1 MRLRLRRLAAAAG
14 HVAASAGLAV
24 ALTGCSG
31 ASAQPRQTL
40 RVCADPNNMPYS
52 NQAQQGFENKIADLL
67 AADRHARLEYTWWA
81 ERRGFVRN
89 TLKAGTCD
97 LFIGVPAGF
106 DMADTTRPYYRSS
119 YVFVTRHDRALHLRS
134 LDDPRLRRLRVGV
147 QMIGDDFNNS
157 PPAHALTNR
166 GIVTNVVGY
175 VVYGNYAA
183 PNPLDRIVSAV
194 DRGDIDAALVWGPPA
209 GYFARRS
216 AHALDI
222 VPVTPQTDGPA
233 LPFAFD
239 MSMGVRRG
247 NTALR
252 DELNDFIARRQADID
267 RILEAYGVPRVQK
280 AATP

>member
-1 MRLRLRRLAAAAG
+1 MVRLRRVAAAAG
-14 HVAASAGLAV
+14 HVGASAGLAV
-24 ALTGCSG
+24 VLTGCSA
-31 ASAQPRQTL
+31 ASARSQQTL

-183 PNPLDRIVSAV
+183 PNPLDKIVSAV
-194 DRGDIDAALVWGPPA
+194 DRGDIDAAVVWGPPA

-222 VPVTPQTDGPA
+222 VPVTPQADGPA

-252 DELNDFIARRQADID
+252 DELNDFIARRQADIN
-267 RILEAYGVPRVQK
+267 RILETYGVPRVQK